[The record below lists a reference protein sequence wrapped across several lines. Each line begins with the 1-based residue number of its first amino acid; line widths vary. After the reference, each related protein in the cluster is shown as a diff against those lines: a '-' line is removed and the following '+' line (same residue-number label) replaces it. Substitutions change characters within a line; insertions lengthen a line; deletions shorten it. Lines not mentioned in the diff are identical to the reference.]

1 MRFHQLRTSVALFSL
16 VLGTACSVPNHMHVT
31 EGVAPQ
37 NVDLNV
43 RFRTTYYFRVF
54 DFCWQA
60 DLPVE
65 GGVSYRDI
73 IPATDTIYRY
83 RMTGKASA
91 LGSQIKFESGT
102 INADQIDPFGSD
114 VVYDRDAGGYI
125 HRTQEEAKQEAK
137 DARSARDASAARTA
151 ALERYQHLAELYA
164 AVAAREVVAP
174 VAPATSSPEEVA
186 QKAEMAT
193 IATAM
198 GNALSAYIG
207 TTIAPLNSAD
217 HDTLVAMAKSLE
229 AIETDVAK
237 LANPPAPAPGPPPA
251 PQEIATDAA
260 TKAAKAV
267 LGDVTEQV
275 KTLLAAPGEGKALSS
290 LCPAGAIVRKG
301 FQIMGPEGMQSFD
314 QSKRLIMAMHTSAKP
329 LIDTLQEYSGRVI
342 RARVN
347 PSEQLLPLV
356 REYMRVVETDRTV
369 DQLAYKASGDAKPTI
384 DEVFDGA
391 LATFQPAAEEK
402 AQ

>member
-1 MRFHQLRTSVALFSL
+1 VALFSL

-125 HRTQEEAKQEAK
+125 HRTQEEAKRKRRTRGRRGRPARPGPLRSSAISISPSSTRRSRR
-137 DARSARDASAARTA
+137 ARS
-151 ALERYQHLAELYA
+151 
-164 AVAAREVVAP
+164 
-174 VAPATSSPEEVA
+174 
-186 QKAEMAT
+186 
-193 IATAM
+193 
-198 GNALSAYIG
+198 
-207 TTIAPLNSAD
+207 
-217 HDTLVAMAKSLE
+217 
-229 AIETDVAK
+229 
-237 LANPPAPAPGPPPA
+237 
-251 PQEIATDAA
+251 
-260 TKAAKAV
+260 
-267 LGDVTEQV
+267 
-275 KTLLAAPGEGKALSS
+275 
-290 LCPAGAIVRKG
+290 
-301 FQIMGPEGMQSFD
+301 
-314 QSKRLIMAMHTSAKP
+314 
-329 LIDTLQEYSGRVI
+329 
-342 RARVN
+342 
-347 PSEQLLPLV
+347 
-356 REYMRVVETDRTV
+356 
-369 DQLAYKASGDAKPTI
+369 
-384 DEVFDGA
+384 
-391 LATFQPAAEEK
+391 
-402 AQ
+402 